1 MGSAGTEWDTAD
13 VLTKARLNQKNIFV
27 GTGSQ
32 INVLTP
38 TFTGMIVFCTTS
50 GSGFSANIYYKRNY
64 TNTSWSPIGVDESPY
79 LTVSTTI
86 GDYTTPASAT
96 ASSET
101 GTTATITDNFSSDN
115 FTDVGSG
122 IEVSGGVLGGS
133 FNRSATNNGS
143 YRAITALSDTTWLCR
158 FKMIINSV
166 STETNGVF
174 IGLSDTIGTSGSSAA
189 RDGLG
194 LFIRYDGGL
203 FSTICAPNGVT
214 WATTFTNMT
223 TAPSVTTIY
232 VTMKRLSS
240 TSFTVAYSSTAA
252 YSEDIESKNITVSS
266 SIIGLDNFIIQNM
279 NDGLSST
286 DDFDV
291 DIDDLKIYDGIT
303 TATSFLAVNAVDT
316 FTDTNWKSTSEANPS
331 IYVDLTSNR
340 EIVGI
345 ALNIDNTATTI
356 TSVKIRASTDI
367 TFTDAENIAYISI
380 SDFTDDTW
388 RFLATNFLADN
399 RRYVQFYANETGVF
413 SINEIK
419 VRYGVSDTTKLL
431 SHKHRTRLTNE
442 SEIFTDTN

>member
-143 YRAITALSDTTWLCR
+143 YRAITALSDTTWQML
-158 FKMIINSV
+158 V
-166 STETNGVF
+166 SYNH
-174 IGLSDTIGTSGSSAA
+174 
-189 RDGLG
+189 
-194 LFIRYDGGL
+194 
-203 FSTICAPNGVT
+203 
-214 WATTFTNMT
+214 
-223 TAPSVTTIY
+223 
-232 VTMKRLSS
+232 
-240 TSFTVAYSSTAA
+240 
-252 YSEDIESKNITVSS
+252 
-266 SIIGLDNFIIQNM
+266 
-279 NDGLSST
+279 
-286 DDFDV
+286 
-291 DIDDLKIYDGIT
+291 
-303 TATSFLAVNAVDT
+303 
-316 FTDTNWKSTSEANPS
+316 
-331 IYVDLTSNR
+331 
-340 EIVGI
+340 
-345 ALNIDNTATTI
+345 
-356 TSVKIRASTDI
+356 
-367 TFTDAENIAYISI
+367 
-380 SDFTDDTW
+380 
-388 RFLATNFLADN
+388 
-399 RRYVQFYANETGVF
+399 
-413 SINEIK
+413 
-419 VRYGVSDTTKLL
+419 LL
-431 SHKHRTRLTNE
+431 
-442 SEIFTDTN
+442 